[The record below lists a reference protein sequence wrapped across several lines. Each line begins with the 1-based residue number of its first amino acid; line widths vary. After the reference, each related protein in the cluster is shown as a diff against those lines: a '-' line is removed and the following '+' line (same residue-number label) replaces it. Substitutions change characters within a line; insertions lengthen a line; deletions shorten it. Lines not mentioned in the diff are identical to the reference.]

1 MSATQ
6 SNIELNNNNRMNE
19 NIKTVEHIF
28 GYVLFYTIIIFTTLS
43 AILGGIIV
51 SPIFAAIY
59 IFNKVKANCFKEEKE
74 LKKEENTDKKM
85 IIDENWCNVSVNN
98 IINYQRKR
106 AEVNLKDESDS
117 DEEYVISEADLESDV
132 KDVISEADLES
143 DVKHVISEAVL
154 ESENTS
160 HISANLEEEIL
171 SLKMPEEYDEE
182 EEEDSPNDKYSLR
195 YKSYQEEL
203 TN

>member
-19 NIKTVEHIF
+19 INKTVEHIF
-28 GYVLFYTIIIFTTLS
+28 GYVLFYTVIIFTTLS

-117 DEEYVISEADLESDV
+117 DEEDVISEADLESDV
-132 KDVISEADLES
+132 KDVISEADLG
-143 DVKHVISEAVL
+143 L
-154 ESENTS
+154 ENTAE
-160 HISANLEEEIL
+160 ISANLEEEIL
-171 SLKMPEEYDEE
+171 SLKMPEEEEYEDEDEE
-182 EEEDSPNDKYSLR
+182 DEEDEEDSPKDKYSLR